1 MRSRL
6 LPLACLLSALAVS
19 APGGAASRKEAPKQA
34 DLSRKEATKVPESDL
49 AGDITRRKAEKAE
62 QRPALVYDQYRQGV
76 ELQVASKRRE
86 QIETLQ
92 KIIQL
97 GPSENEAP
105 NLVFRLAELYWEES
119 KFFFFESNRKD
130 DEIIVARAA
139 KNETALRQAQAEK
152 KAAANKSETYQ
163 ALAIDQ
169 YRTIVRKYP
178 KYERMDEVLFF
189 LGHNMWDSG
198 KEKDAVTVYRKLIKD
213 HKGSRYLPDA
223 WVAIGQYYF
232 NNSQGKVN
240 MLEEALAAF
249 QTAATFTDSKVY
261 GYAQYM
267 QAWCFFNL
275 GDYRAALDMFKA
287 VALFG
292 ELQGKSDPRS
302 TALSK
307 EARKDYVVAYSRVGD
322 VLGAKADFQRVGGDE
337 NWWMMLKGL
346 ANLYYGDGKDKE
358 ATLIY
363 NQMIRERPLSPE
375 APFFQGRIVDCVM
388 RVGNKKITVNQVREL
403 VRVIKEVEKAGV
415 ITKDE
420 DRKAFTEAKDL
431 AERTMSNL
439 AVNWHNEAKKTRSD
453 TTFFLAAEVYQDY
466 LEIFGESPKSYDLR
480 FFYAELLNDHLHK
493 FDRAAEEYTKVV
505 LVDIGRMDPP
515 KRADGSRPPAEKPGR
530 WLVNAAYNA
539 ILAFDEVAKRFEQQE
554 QLPQSDGKTKLPIP
568 PAKQNLLTACER
580 YIRYVPEGDKRVDVM
595 YKAGSIYYRYN
606 YFEKAVDVFGTIAL
620 ERPDSELAEYA
631 ANLVLDSFNQQG
643 DWAKMNEWA
652 RRFYAQP
659 KLAKGKFREELGKIL
674 EQSSFK
680 LINLLEE
687 KGEFAA
693 AASAYLTFVEEFP
706 KSGLADRALF
716 NASVDFFKGNQID
729 RSIEVR
735 KQLVARYP
743 DSSFMPRCIYANG
756 ETYEAI
762 GDFELAAESYEAYA
776 RAFAEQ
782 QQGKPKPK
790 PKPAKGRQ
798 RGAKA
803 APAPEGPLPFEES
816 KAQVALFNA
825 GVFREGLGQYR
836 EALRDRQ
843 LYLELWSSGKDS
855 EAVDLSIAGLFEKSG
870 QASKALAHL
879 EAYEKQHVRDPD
891 RVLSAELKIVRI
903 FEKMNSSKNVQRIL
917 GRILTYYDKL
927 NKAQR
932 ARLGPEAIEAVAR
945 ASYTAIEP
953 AFAAYSRISFPKD
966 EKKLKGVLE
975 AKQKALVDVQ
985 GRYAGV
991 VGLKV
996 AEPAICSLYKI
1007 GLLYKDFADKL
1018 AQAPIPEMPFP
1029 KQLNP
1034 IKHLMDRPWKRWP
1047 KDYRDQLSEDQ
1058 FEEIKAQLADAKVQF
1073 EQAYHDQLMQLAMPV
1088 EEKAAD
1094 AFATTVQKAREMAI
1108 YDDCSRQAYDLLA
1121 DKYKP
1126 SQFPRVVEQLVEL
1139 RAAAEVREG
1148 SGLLTKVQPV
1158 PKPPQAA
1165 QADGGQVSAPDVSKI
1180 APREPAPAT
1189 APGRAGAGPQ
1199 ERPAEP
1205 AEPSEPDD
1213 PDLL

>member
-1 MRSRL
+1 
-6 LPLACLLSALAVS
+6 
-19 APGGAASRKEAPKQA
+19 
-34 DLSRKEATKVPESDL
+34 
-49 AGDITRRKAEKAE
+49 
-62 QRPALVYDQYRQGV
+62 
-76 ELQVASKRRE
+76 
-86 QIETLQ
+86 
-92 KIIQL
+92 
-97 GPSENEAP
+97 
-105 NLVFRLAELYWEES
+105 
-119 KFFFFESNRKD
+119 
-130 DEIIVARAA
+130 
-139 KNETALRQAQAEK
+139 
-152 KAAANKSETYQ
+152 
-163 ALAIDQ
+163 
-169 YRTIVRKYP
+169 
-178 KYERMDEVLFF
+178 FF

-213 HKGSRYLPDA
+213 HKASRYLPDA
-223 WVAIGQYYF
+223 WVAIGQYFF

-261 GYAQYM
+261 GYALYM

-275 GDYRAALDMFKA
+275 GDYRAALDLFKA
-287 VALFG
+287 VVLFG

-307 EARKDYVVAYSRVGD
+307 EARKDYVVAYSRIGD
-322 VLGAKADFQRVGGDE
+322 VLGAKADFQKVGGDE
-337 NWWMMLKGL
+337 HWWTMLKGL
-346 ANLYYGDGKDKE
+346 ANIYYGDGKDKE

-363 NQMIRERPLSPE
+363 NQMKNERPLSPE

-420 DRKAFTEAKDL
+420 DRKAFAEAKDL
-431 AERTMSNL
+431 AERTLSNL
-439 AVNWHNEAKKTRSD
+439 AVNWHNEAKKTRSE

-466 LEIFGESPKSYDLR
+466 LEVFGESPKSYDLR
-480 FFYAELLNDHLHK
+480 FFYAELLNDHLNK

-505 LVDIGRMDPP
+505 LVDIERMDPP
-515 KRADGSRPPAEKPGR
+515 ARPDGSKPPPEKPGR

-554 QLPQSDGKTKLPIP
+554 QLPESDGKTKLPIP
-568 PAKQNLLTACER
+568 PAKQNLLAACER
-580 YIRYVPEGDKRVDVM
+580 YIRYVPQGDKRVDVM
-595 YKAGSIYYRYN
+595 YKAASIYYRYN
-606 YFEKAVDVFGTIAL
+606 YFDRAVEIFGTIAL
-620 ERPDSELAEYA
+620 EHPESELAEYA
-631 ANLVLDSFNQQG
+631 ANLVLDSFNLQG

-659 KLAKGKFREELGKIL
+659 KLAKGKFREELGKVL

-687 KGEFAA
+687 KGEFIAA
-693 AASAYLTFVEEFP
+693 ATAYLSFVDEFP
-706 KSGLADRALF
+706 KSSLADRALF

-735 KQLVARYP
+735 KLLVERYP
-743 DSSFMPRCIYANG
+743 NSSFMPRCIYANG

-782 QQGKPKPK
+782 RQQSKPVKRR
-790 PKPAKGRQ
+790 KG
-798 RGAKA
+798 AMKA
-803 APAPEGPLPFEES
+803 ASSSQGNSPFEES

-843 LYLELWSSGKDS
+843 LYLELWPSGKDS
-855 EAVDLSIAGLFEKSG
+855 EAVDLSIAGLLEKSG
-870 QASKALAHL
+870 QANKALAHL

-891 RVLSAELKIVRI
+891 RVLAAELKIVRI
-903 FEKMNSSKNVQRIL
+903 FEKMNSTKNSQRVL
-917 GRILTYYDKL
+917 GRILSYYEKL

-945 ASYTAIEP
+945 ASYAAIEP
-953 AFAAYSRISFPKD
+953 EFAAYSRISFPKD

-985 GRYAGV
+985 KRYAGV
-991 VGLKV
+991 VNLKV

-1018 AQAPIPEMPFP
+1018 ASAPIPEMPFP
-1029 KQLNP
+1029 KALNP
-1034 IKHLMDRPWKRWP
+1034 IKHLMDRPWKKWP
-1047 KDYRDQLSEDQ
+1047 KDYRAQIPEATFED
-1058 FEEIKAQLADAKVQF
+1058 IKAQLAEAKIQF
-1073 EQAYHDQLMQLAMPV
+1073 EQAYRDQLMQLAMPV

-1094 AFATTVQKAREMAI
+1094 AFETTVLKARELAL
-1108 YDDCSRQAYDLLA
+1108 YNDCSRQAYDLLA

-1126 SQFPRVVEQLVEL
+1126 SQFPRVVEQLVDL
-1139 RAAAEVREG
+1139 PAAVEVREG
-1148 SGLLTKVQPV
+1148 SGLLTKVQPIPEP
-1158 PKPPQAA
+1158 PK
-1165 QADGGQVSAPDVSKI
+1165 ADGSKVVDPDVSRI
-1180 APREPAPAT
+1180 PPRSSGPAARPERSGRGPRETPV
-1189 APGRAGAGPQ
+1189 
-1199 ERPAEP
+1199 EP
-1205 AEPSEPDD
+1205 SEPSEPSEPDD